1 MHPTADSDEVEPP
14 GCPPREFEEDL
25 KAVIPPELF
34 THENLGEMRS
44 ELEFVARTCRKCGAQ
59 RYPMEKR

>member
-1 MHPTADSDEVEPP
+1 MNPGANGDTVEPQ
-14 GCPPREFEEDL
+14 GCPPHEFEEDL
-25 KAVIPPELF
+25 RAVIPPEIF

-59 RYPMEKR
+59 VYPMEKR